1 MFKGEINRLDVAHW
15 VFNEFSV
22 KQEKTVIGLVL
33 QIDVEL
39 NLRLFVIDDKPIESA
54 SCELVNLIEGEFK
67 GEVSIRHVTSKR
79 DNPRAMLLGNRHDS
93 VVWSDRVSHSVV

>member
-1 MFKGEINRLDVAHW
+1 MFKGEINRLNVAQR
-15 VFNEFSV
+15 VFHEVSV
-22 KQEKTVIGLVL
+22 KQEETVIGLVL

-54 SCELVNLIEGEFK
+54 SCEFVNLIESEFK
-67 GEVSIRHVTSKR
+67 GEIPIRHVTSKR

-93 VVWSDRVSHSVV
+93 VVWSDRFSHSIV